1 MGRSFVSIRNPD
13 SIPFSSSACKAARS
27 VADVLSIFLSS
38 SATTCLRLVRL
49 CSCMMLVGNFV
60 IILSLPGLVGSG
72 IILTLFRMSGFS
84 LSFASCS
91 LCGLVSSSN
100 GAHVIH
106 FVHAAHLEPGK
117 TLGARKSSRI
127 ALTLAACP
135 GVRFSSLS
143 LLSSRI
149 LACFALEVKKQ

>member
-1 MGRSFVSIRNPD
+1 M
-13 SIPFSSSACKAARS
+13 
-27 VADVLSIFLSS
+27 
-38 SATTCLRLVRL
+38 
-49 CSCMMLVGNFV
+49 
-60 IILSLPGLVGSG
+60 
-72 IILTLFRMSGFS
+72 
-84 LSFASCS
+84 SCS

-117 TLGARKSSRI
+117 ILGARKSIRI
-127 ALTLAACP
+127 DLTLAACP

-149 LACFALEVKKQ
+149 LACFALEAKSSDGCAANLRGEFMDMFFSWCTRQFGPKSWVSSDSNNISCELCVISDCAG